1 MNTRFF
7 LHRAKPYGV
16 EGDPLDAVRAE
27 HPFERL
33 NASDFL
39 EVRAEEYENTI
50 LDGRF
55 EDGEWQQ

>member
-7 LHRAKPYGV
+7 IHRAKPYGV

-27 HPFERL
+27 HPFEHL

-39 EVRAEEYENTI
+39 EIRVEEYENTI
-50 LDGRF
+50 LDWRF
-55 EDGEWQQ
+55 EAGAWQQ